1 MMVEMLKRTVA
12 ILMLLAFV
20 HPGVAQQNGQNKKE
34 YEYARSFTLTDNQTD
49 SLIVVYRD
57 GSKCSLLRKDLTKV
71 TDSSYY
77 PLVKNALLPT
87 ADSTTS
93 IKPYKM
99 KNSGDMWYDGE
110 IIPFDNTTFS
120 MISNRKAYSEVKP
133 LEAELICRRTVHRF
147 KDTLQNEPKY
157 AKYRDSVWFDMDST
171 FIVVHG
177 DSSGDTVPYSIVLT
191 DLSTMKVRVIEDAN
205 FQSDRAVFLDESL
218 KNLIGLEVLND
229 KDLKSMNLKNDM
241 SFDRPVERIQIN
253 PEGHVISFVKNIHY
267 DIKVAREDMPLAS
280 QPWYNNK
287 WIILAGA
294 LVLLGLF
301 IWLVIHLLL
310 SKKRHHPKGNKMSF
324 DLNTIADEDEIDAIV
339 SKLYDKADESMEF
352 TNDDGVISFVV
363 NKNNAP
369 LFMIPEVE
377 DQSEETF
384 YQSLKEFIQ
393 NSHNK
398 QGRKELQKK
407 LDVIESYFS
416 TEGGKGVPVDD
427 VVEQPEN
434 VDEQPENNELKK
446 KNLELGKQIAI
457 LNKEL
462 DSAQKKLKGKEKELE
477 GKEKEL
483 EGVEKQRKYLDS
495 IVQNIKNNPQ
505 SFKGNRE
512 FRKLSQLIE
521 DASNSNELRKTL
533 NENPNEID
541 PNSTTGI
548 LIRKGLFLDQ
558 AKDNV
563 HLITQGNQ
571 LLGDCK
577 LKSLLGFIS
586 NPQSIGNDPQWKDTS
601 LYKLVNDTQ
610 YLMNCANANKA
621 VDLKNCTSDQIRQ
634 RLAVVIDGYNQFLK
648 MNALAKQRGS
658 GNYDTSTLSSE
669 VKKIYD
675 DAKKYL
681 DFGQYENYWKNI
693 VPPVSNVLDQLHLH
707 DDHYNMRALLFYTS
721 QLYAIA
727 CIMNSIHGN
736 ALYSTKRPQINVDLF
751 NGSTPVMGEYGFP
764 QLDSSVLKQYMFE
777 YTGNSEEDQK
787 LDYLSKFAP
796 LPFLLKS
803 SYYPENS

>member
-1 MMVEMLKRTVA
+1 MVEMLKRTVA
-12 ILMLLAFV
+12 ILMLLALV

-57 GSKCSLLRKDLTKV
+57 GSKCSFNRKDLKNV

-77 PLVKNALLPT
+77 PLVKNVLLPT
-87 ADSTTS
+87 ADSTIS
-93 IKPYKM
+93 LKPYKM
-99 KNSGDMWYDGE
+99 HNSGDMWYDGE

-133 LEAELICRRTVHRF
+133 LEAELFCRRTIHRF

-157 AKYRDSVWFDMDST
+157 AKYKDSVWFDMDST
-171 FIVVHG
+171 FLVVHS
-177 DSSGDTVPYSIVLT
+177 DSNGEPVPYSLVLADT
-191 DLSTMKVRVIEDAN
+191 SAMKVKVIEDAN
-205 FQSDRAVFLDESL
+205 FQSDRTVFLDESL
-218 KNLIGLEVLND
+218 KKLIGFAVLND
-229 KDLKSMNLKNDM
+229 KELKSMNPKNDM

-267 DIKVAREDMPLAS
+267 DIKVAREDIPLAS
-280 QPWYNNK
+280 EPWYNNK

-310 SKKRHHPKGNKMSF
+310 SKKRNRPSKDKMLF
-324 DLNTIADEDEIDAIV
+324 DLNTIANKDEIDAIV

-416 TEGGKGVPVDD
+416 TEGGDVPVED

-434 VDEQPENNELKK
+434 ESKN
-446 KNLELGKQIAI
+446 KNLELEKQIAN
-457 LNKEL
+457 LKKEL
-462 DSAQKKLKGKEKELE
+462 EVAQKKLKGKEKELE
-477 GKEKEL
+477 G
-483 EGVEKQRKYLDS
+483 VEKQRKDLES
-495 IVQNIKNNPQ
+495 IVRDIKNNPQ
-505 SFKGNRE
+505 SFKGNKE

-521 DASNSNELRKTL
+521 DASNSNELRRTL

-541 PNSTTGI
+541 PNSKTGI
-548 LIRKGLFLDQ
+548 LIRKGLFLDE

-563 HLITQGNQ
+563 RLITQGNQ

-586 NPQSIGNDPQWKDTS
+586 NPQSIGNDPQHKDTG
-601 LYKLVNDTQ
+601 LYQLVNDTQ
-610 YLMNCANANKA
+610 YLMDCATANKA
-621 VDLKNCTSDQIRQ
+621 VDLKNCNSVLIQQ
-634 RLAVVIDGYNQFLK
+634 RLKTVIDGYN
-648 MNALAKQRGS
+648 
-658 GNYDTSTLSSE
+658 
-669 VKKIYD
+669 
-675 DAKKYL
+675 
-681 DFGQYENYWKNI
+681 
-693 VPPVSNVLDQLHLH
+693 
-707 DDHYNMRALLFYTS
+707 
-721 QLYAIA
+721 
-727 CIMNSIHGN
+727 
-736 ALYSTKRPQINVDLF
+736 
-751 NGSTPVMGEYGFP
+751 
-764 QLDSSVLKQYMFE
+764 
-777 YTGNSEEDQK
+777 
-787 LDYLSKFAP
+787 
-796 LPFLLKS
+796 
-803 SYYPENS
+803 